1 MAEEA
6 DRGRLMPEAGG
17 ATLAAALG
25 ALSGSAKVEQLVERQ
40 IALADLQ
47 IEDIK
52 RDDKL
57 RRWSLRFS
65 NASAVMKVAFELA
78 LALIVLVIAGIA
90 AGAVWSAHEARGLVI
105 ESFEVP
111 PSLAE
116 RGLTGQVVASRL
128 LDKLSGLQD
137 KTDSLRAPNSYANN
151 WGDDIKVQIPDTGVS
166 VGEFNRYLRQ
176 WLGHETHITGEI
188 WREGDGIAVVARAGA
203 DQGTVFTGKDG
214 ELDALLQKAAE
225 SVYEKTQPYRYA
237 AYLVENGNKAKA
249 EQVLQT
255 IIATAPPSE
264 QAWALSLLSNKSYV
278 NGDFAGSVALN
289 ARAIALDPDNALAF
303 ENRAEAERELSWDED
318 ALRDFRR
325 TYEMAGSG
333 RSDINPAKLSV
344 ALRFAQLQTAQRLGD
359 LATSLTLDA
368 QIETMPDYAGSA
380 VTSRLVEM
388 LYRGWL
394 HDRAGLGRLA
404 RAPIPVDIVA
414 VEARQSFL
422 TQAQFLVGD
431 TAGATKSYFALLA
444 LPLPPQ
450 MRGFASQ
457 SNRRQP
463 LALYAWALAQQGDF
477 KGADAA
483 IAGTPADCD
492 TCLRMRGT
500 IAALEK
506 QWGRADY
513 WFARAAAHAPSV
525 PFADSDWGMALLAK
539 GDPVGAIAKFDS
551 AHRKGPHFADPL
563 EMWGE
568 ALMAK
573 NRADLALP
581 KFAEANQYAP
591 NWGRLHLKWGEALAW
606 SGDKAGVAKQFA
618 VAAGLDLSAADR
630 AELARVNHG

>member
-1 MAEEA
+1 MAEDTNSA
-6 DRGRLMPEAGG
+6 AHTPPAGN
-17 ATLAAALG
+17 AALAAALG
-25 ALSGSAKVEQLVERQ
+25 ALAGSAKVEQLVERQ

-47 IEDIK
+47 IADIK

-57 RRWSLRFS
+57 RRWSLRFA

-78 LALIVLVIAGIA
+78 LALIVLVVAGIV
-90 AGAVWSAHEARGLVI
+90 AGAVWSAHDARGLVI

-111 PSLAE
+111 PSLSE
-116 RGLTGQVVASRL
+116 RGLTRQVVASRL

-214 ELDALLQKAAE
+214 ELDVLLQKAAE

-237 AYLVENGNKAKA
+237 VYLAENGNPPKSSA
-249 EQVLQT
+249 VLQT
-255 IIATAPPSE
+255 ILATSPPDE
-264 QAWALSLLSNKSYV
+264 QAWALSLQSFETYA

-289 ARAIALDPDNALAF
+289 TSAIALDPDNALAW

-325 TYEMAGSG
+325 TYEMTRSG

-344 ALRFAQLQTAQRLGD
+344 ALRFAQMQIAQRLGD
-359 LATSLTLDA
+359 FATGLALDL

-380 VTSRLVEM
+380 DNSRLVEM

-394 HDRAGLGRLA
+394 HDRAGLDRLA
-404 RAPIPVDIVA
+404 RAPIPVDIIA
-414 VEARQSFL
+414 IETRQSLL

-431 TAGATKSYFALLA
+431 AAGGTKSYFALLA

-463 LALYAWALAQQGDF
+463 LALYARALAGQGDF
-477 KGADAA
+477 KGANAA

-492 TCLRMRGT
+492 TCLRMRGQ

-506 QWGRADY
+506 QWGRADF
-513 WFARAAAHAPSV
+513 WFARAVAHAPSV
-525 PFADSDWGMALLAK
+525 PFADSDWGMALLAR
-539 GDPVGAIAKFDS
+539 GDLSGAIAKFES
-551 AHRKGPHFADPL
+551 AHAKGPHFADPL
-563 EMWGE
+563 EGWGE
-568 ALMAK
+568 ALMAR
-573 NRADLALP
+573 NRSDLALV
-581 KFAEANQYAP
+581 KFEEANRYAP
-591 NWGRLHLKWGEALAW
+591 NWGRLHLKWGEALVYA
-606 SGDKAGVAKQFA
+606 GKQAAAKAQFD
-618 VAAGLDLSAADR
+618 AASRLDLSAQDR
-630 AELARVNHG
+630 LALAHHG